1 MPLLLHKIFLVLKES
16 KDIVRSQRS
25 RSINLERLFFLC
37 KGEEDVQMKAERR
50 NQERRK
56 EKGERRNQERRK
68 EKSGKEKGEIR
79 KGERKKEKGERRNS
93 R

>member
-37 KGEEDVQMKAERR
+37 KGEEEVQMKA
-50 NQERRK
+50 
-56 EKGERRNQERRK
+56 ERRNQERRK

>member
-37 KGEEDVQMKAERR
+37 KGEEEVQMKA
-50 NQERRK
+50 
-56 EKGERRNQERRK
+56 ERRNQERRK
-68 EKSGKEKGEIR
+68 EKSGKEKGER
-79 KGERKKEKGERRNS
+79 RKEKG
-93 R
+93 